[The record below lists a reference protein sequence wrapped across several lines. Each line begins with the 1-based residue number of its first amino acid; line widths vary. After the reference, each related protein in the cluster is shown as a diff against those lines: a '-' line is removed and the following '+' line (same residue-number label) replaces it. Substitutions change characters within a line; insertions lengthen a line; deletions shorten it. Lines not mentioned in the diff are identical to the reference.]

1 MNRSDIKMVAVH
13 NGVFHADEI
22 AALALLQIA
31 EVHCAV
37 DRLAHQTDRVILDH
51 YDLVIDLGKKH
62 DNVKYFDHH
71 QDADLESSNMLVYKH
86 LVDNKL
92 LVSSKELD
100 VIMKEISD
108 HDRGLKIS
116 PISQELAYLNSLDIY
131 SEEQEDRFAIA
142 IGAMVNYILYGCFTD
157 VALEIIAEEKR
168 AEERSIAEAAAI
180 IRNSLPFEGMD
191 QVLFM
196 PMFNR
201 HWKEHLNGTKDLDG
215 LEAVVWYDESQ
226 NNIKAQVIPDEAQG
240 FGRVGKSFDVQ
251 DETMD
256 FVHVGQF
263 FCVAKDMVTMKEYLQ
278 KCNFK

>member
-1 MNRSDIKMVAVH
+1 MNKDSIKMVAVH

-51 YDLVIDLGKKH
+51 YDLVIDLGKQY
-62 DNVKYFDHH
+62 DEVKYFDHH
-71 QDADLESSNMLVYKH
+71 QNADLEASNMLIYQH

-92 LVSSKELD
+92 LVRSEELD
-100 VIMKEISD
+100 AIMKEISN
-108 HDRGLKIS
+108 HDRGLKTS
-116 PISQELAYLNSLDIY
+116 PIAQELAYLNSSDIY
-131 SEEQEDRFAIA
+131 GKEQKDRFAIA
-142 IGAMVNYILYGCFTD
+142 IGAMVNYILYGRFTGI
-157 VALEIIAEEKR
+157 ALEIIAKEKK
-168 AEERSIAEAAAI
+168 AEEVSIVEAAAI
-180 IRNSLPFEGMD
+180 IYNSLPFEDMD

-201 HWKEHLNGTKDLDG
+201 HWKEHLNGTQDLDG

-240 FGRVGKSFDVQ
+240 FGRVGKSFSIQ
-251 DETMD
+251 DDTMD
-256 FVHVGQF
+256 FIHTGQF
-263 FCVAKDMVTMKEYLQ
+263 FCVAKDMTTMKEYLQ
-278 KCNFK
+278 KCNFM